1 MFVGH
6 LLLLLLQIIKLFGQ
20 QTGDV
25 RLDKF
30 GVNPKGEGRLDIFLT
45 DWISICY
52 EEFNHTAATVACR
65 QMGYCRHS
73 SFEKATECKSKYV
86 INIQYN

>member
-1 MFVGH
+1 M
-6 LLLLLLQIIKLFGQ
+6 IKLSGH

-30 GVNPKGEGRLDIFLT
+30 GVDANGEGRLDIFLT
-45 DWISICY
+45 DWISVCH
-52 EEFNHTAATVACR
+52 EQFNNITATVACR

-73 SFEKATECKSKYV
+73 RFKMATECKSKYV

>member
-6 LLLLLLQIIKLFGQ
+6 LLLLLLQIIKLSAH

-30 GVNPKGEGRLDIFLT
+30 GVDANGEGRLDIFLT
-45 DWISICY
+45 DWISVCH
-52 EEFNHTAATVACR
+52 EEFNNITATVACR
-65 QMGYCRHS
+65 QMGYCGHS
-73 SFEKATECKSKYV
+73 RFKMATECKSKYV